1 MARRRLSAPQIA
13 ALMGTSS
20 TYLYRRL
27 NGETALDID
36 DLERLA
42 AILQVPVLQLFPAR
56 ELAERITGGYSATP
70 GSDHPFGAEIGQAA

>member
-1 MARRRLSAPQIA
+1 MNVPQLA
-13 ALMGTSS
+13 ALTGLSPA
-20 TYLYRRL
+20 YLYRRV

-42 AILQVPVLQLFPAR
+42 AALSVPVLQLFPAR